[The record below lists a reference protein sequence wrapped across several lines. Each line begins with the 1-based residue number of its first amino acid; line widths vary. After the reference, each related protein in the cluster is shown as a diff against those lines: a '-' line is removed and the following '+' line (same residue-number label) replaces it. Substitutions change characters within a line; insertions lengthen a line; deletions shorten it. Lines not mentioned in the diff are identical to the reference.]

1 MTTTNE
7 QGAVMN
13 KNRDILNR
21 MCREAREACR
31 AWRDAEKAGLPATAE
46 RHRRQ
51 WDATADACHAFAAR
65 EGLRIRAGQT
75 TGGNRK

>member
-1 MTTTNE
+1 MD
-7 QGAVMN
+7 

-31 AWRDAEKAGLPATAE
+31 AWRDAAKAGLPATAE
-46 RHRRQ
+46 RHRRR

-75 TGGNRK
+75 TGKF